1 MAKFSGVLG
10 TVKSG
15 AVDMDVQGWSA
26 DVDVTVIDSTTTSD
40 GGWESAIGGP
50 LKISGSFDFFYDT
63 TKKPTGATANLMPG
77 NRPVLTLQ
85 VTTGETLSGTSLI
98 TKLSYKSRVKDGFII
113 TASFQSGGGAWT
125 LPS

>member
-15 AVDMDVQGWSA
+15 AIDMDVQGYSLDIETA
-26 DVDVTVIDSTTTSD
+26 VIDSTTTSD

-50 LKISGSFDFFYDT
+50 SKASGSFDFFYDT
-63 TKKPTGATANLMPG
+63 AKKPTGATANLTPG
-77 NRPVLTLQ
+77 SRPTLTFQ
-85 VTTGETLSGTSLI
+85 ITTGETISGVALI
-98 TKLSYKSRVKDGFII
+98 SKLSLKSKVKDGYIV

>member
-26 DVDVTVIDSTTTSD
+26 DIEAAVIDSTTTSD

-50 LKISGSFDFFYDT
+50 LKITGSFDFFYDT
-63 TKKPTGATANLMPG
+63 TKVPTGATANLTPG
-77 NRPVLTLQ
+77 ARPTLTLQ
-85 VTTGETLSGTSLI
+85 ITTGQTISGVAFIS
-98 TKLSYKSRVKDGFII
+98 KLSYKSKVKDGFII

>member
-15 AVDMDVQGWSA
+15 ATDMDVQGWSA
-26 DVDVTVIDSTTTSD
+26 DIEAGVIDSTTTSD

-50 LKISGSFDFFYDT
+50 LKISGSFVLIYVT
-63 TKKPTGATANLMPG
+63 TKKPTGATANLTPG
-77 NRPVLTLQ
+77 SRPTLTLQ
-85 VTTGETLSGTSLI
+85 VTTGETISGTAFIS
-98 TKLSYKSRVKDGFII
+98 KLSFKMKVKDGAIV

>member
-15 AVDMDVQGWSA
+15 GIDMDVQGWSA
-26 DVDVTVIDSTTTSD
+26 DVEVNIIDSTTTSD

-63 TKKPTGATANLMPG
+63 TKKPTGSSVGLMPG
-77 NRPVLTLQ
+77 SRTPLILQ
-85 VTTGETLSGTSLI
+85 ITTAEVITGTAFIS
-98 TKLSYKSRVKDGFII
+98 KLSYKSKVKDGFII

-125 LPS
+125 LPT